1 MMLDSFRSRSSTWS
15 DVRTAHEGDR
25 GVESRFPNTE
35 GEMKRM
41 KNQIKRH
48 LACLV
53 GGFAL
58 ALSCATSAFAA
69 VELTMYY
76 PVAVGGPLTKI
87 VDGMVADFEKEHPD
101 IKVKAIYAG
110 NYNDARIK
118 ALAALKSGQPAQLS
132 VMFSIDI
139 YELIEQDAI
148 VAFDDI
154 VETEE
159 EKTWLKSFYP
169 SLMENGMT
177 KGKTWGIPFQR
188 STIVMYYNKD
198 AFRDAGLDPSKPP
211 ASWDELASAGKQL
224 VKKDAG
230 GNVERWGAMIPS
242 TGYPYWMFG
251 ALTMQNDQVLMNRD
265 GNQTYFDSP
274 AVVEALTYW
283 HDLGNKYGVMPTGT
297 IEWGTLRQNFLEGKT
312 AIMWHSTGNLTA
324 VKKNAKFDFGV
335 AMLPAK
341 KRRGTPTGGGNFYI
355 FKKTT
360 PEERK
365 AAMTLIRWM
374 TQPERTAEWSIKTG
388 YIGTRPDAYETSALR
403 QYVKEF
409 PPAAVARDQL
419 EFATAELS
427 TYQTGRVRK
436 LLDDAIQ
443 SALVGKKS
451 PKDALGS
458 AQKQADNLLKRYR

>member
-1 MMLDSFRSRSSTWS
+1 MFKKCKWFGIGIMVAVVL
-15 DVRTAHEGDR
+15 
-25 GVESRFPNTE
+25 
-35 GEMKRM
+35 
-41 KNQIKRH
+41 I
-48 LACLV
+48 
-53 GGFAL
+53 
-58 ALSCATSAFAA
+58 AA
-69 VELTMYY
+69 VSTGTATELTMYY

-87 VDGMVADFEKEHPD
+87 VDGIVADFMKENPD
-101 IKVKAIYAG
+101 IRVKAIYAG

-148 VAFDDI
+148 VAFDDV
-154 VETEE
+154 VETAE
-159 EKTWLKSFYP
+159 EKAWLDSFYP
-169 SLMENGMT
+169 TLMENGRT
-177 KGKTWGIPFQR
+177 ADKTWGIPFQR

-198 AFRDAGLDPSKPP
+198 AFKAAGLDPDKPP
-211 ASWDELASAGKQL
+211 ATWDEMVAMGKKLTKPDGSQ
-224 VKKDAG
+224 
-230 GNVERWGAMIPS
+230 WGAMIPS

-251 ALTMQNDQVLMNRD
+251 ALTMQNGQVLMNGD
-265 GNQTYFDSP
+265 GDTTYFDDP
-274 AVVEALTYW
+274 AVIGALTFW
-283 HDLGNKYGVMPTGT
+283 KDLGNNHGVMPKGT

-324 VKKNAKFDFGV
+324 VKNNATFNFGV
-335 AMLPAK
+335 AMLPAS

-365 AAMTLIRWM
+365 AAMRLIKFM
-374 TQPERTAEWSIKTG
+374 TSPERSAEWSMKTG
-388 YIGTRPDAYETSALR
+388 YMGVSPAAYETEALK

-409 PPAAVARDQL
+409 PYAAVARDQL
-419 EFATAELS
+419 QYATAELS

-443 SALVGKKS
+443 AALTGSKT
-451 PKDALGS
+451 PEAALKE
-458 AQKQADNLLKRYR
+458 AQKQADQLLKQYR